1 MLTLSF
7 TPEERDLVLDILNNY
22 KSDFRMEITD
32 TSTPEYRKQL
42 KQQEVTLNGVIE
54 KLQNAK

>member
-1 MLTLSF
+1 MMTLDF

-42 KQQEVTLNGVIE
+42 KQQETMLNSVIE
-54 KLQNAK
+54 KLEKAK

>member
-1 MLTLSF
+1 MMNLDF

-22 KSDFRMEITD
+22 KSDFRMEIAD

-42 KQQEVTLNGVIE
+42 KQQEMTLNSIID
-54 KLQNAK
+54 KLEMTK